1 MSVDQLNRDL
11 GRLEGKVEKL
21 DDDVDDLKRMVGE
34 IHQTISEA
42 KGGWKTLVVVGTVS
56 SALTTGAI
64 KALAWLKGAA

>member
-21 DDDVDDLKRMVGE
+21 DDDVDDLKRMVAE

-56 SALTTGAI
+56 SALTTAAI
-64 KALAWLKGAA
+64 KAMAWLKGAA